1 MHRHWAEEAVDGI
14 GAAADLGAGAG
25 GQQAEAQL
33 AQQRQAPLVVG
44 EAGARL
50 RLREVRGGGA
60 ELRPVLAQ
68 AVPRLG
74 DDLVQA
80 LALRQA
86 VVLGPRAVEL
96 SLRVEHAPQQVG
108 RQQAAFGADGLEVAG
123 CGAPWLVQP
132 RQQDVGPR
140 MSTGSTG

>member
-1 MHRHWAEEAVDGI
+1 MHRHRAEEAADGV

-25 GQQAEAQL
+25 GQEAEAQL
-33 AQQRQAPLVVG
+33 AQERQAPLVVG
-44 EAGARL
+44 EAGAGFAFGQ
-50 RLREVRGGGA
+50 VRGGGA

-74 DDLVQA
+74 DDFVQA

-96 SLRVEHAPQQVG
+96 CLGVEHAPQQVG
-108 RQQAAFGADGLEVAG
+108 RQEAAFGADGLEVLAAARHG
-123 CGAPWLVQP
+123 QFNLGN
-132 RQQDVGPR
+132 R
-140 MSTGSTG
+140 T